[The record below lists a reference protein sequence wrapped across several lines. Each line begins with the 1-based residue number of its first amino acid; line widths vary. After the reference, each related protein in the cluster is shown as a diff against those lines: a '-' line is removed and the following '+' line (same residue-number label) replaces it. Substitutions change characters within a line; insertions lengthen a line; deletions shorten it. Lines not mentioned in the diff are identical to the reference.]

1 MKKLIASLA
10 AATWL
15 MAAGA
20 AMAEEAKGTVQAMDV
35 DTRLIMLDN
44 GDTFRVVEGTPM
56 ADLKPGDEVTV
67 SYEMQGGEK
76 VALDIKLER

>member
-15 MAAGA
+15 VAAGVA
-20 AMAEEAKGTVQAMDV
+20 CAEEAKGTVQAMDI

-67 SYEMQGGEK
+67 SYEVQSGEK
-76 VALDIKLER
+76 VALDIKLEQ